1 LIEEPLEEATKCS
14 SSILLIERMGFNNPY
29 KVILF
34 LLCGDAIYI
43 ASVYLGNPTN
53 RMFTWM
59 TFITVQF
66 EIIYFAFFIRAGIN
80 KIREFLDLEIDKKT
94 DSPLQSLFISKNEFF
109 KYKNQIVDKIFKWQ
123 MFVSILFFVFWLVAL
138 YFSFTS
144 PNESPVFGRGGLVW
158 NMLRVSYYLIFL
170 GIMAF
175 ISASFFWALLC
186 IIFGLRRLNDA
197 KGLKIRESIKTFKT
211 WVKIK
216 QNNEYVVIKKSL
228 EGYHTYNRFVTDAGK
243 ITEFLLFF
251 ASGIA
256 IVAIP
261 ISVNWIVIEGLI
273 FHNWVWYNIAVAIF
287 WGITAI
293 IIVVFPLFSIH
304 GILKAAK
311 SEISN
316 IINEV
321 YEHNKIYAVIQS
333 ASFSKIDEGL
343 IKNMT
348 CLKGIVDEVNSLK
361 TWPIDL
367 ESIIRLT
374 AIMYPIVLLVISKIV
389 ERIVS

>member
-1 LIEEPLEEATKCS
+1 
-14 SSILLIERMGFNNPY
+14 
-29 KVILF
+29 
-34 LLCGDAIYI
+34 
-43 ASVYLGNPTN
+43 
-53 RMFTWM
+53 
-59 TFITVQF
+59 
-66 EIIYFAFFIRAGIN
+66 
-80 KIREFLDLEIDKKT
+80 
-94 DSPLQSLFISKNEFF
+94 
-109 KYKNQIVDKIFKWQ
+109 
-123 MFVSILFFVFWLVAL
+123 
-138 YFSFTS
+138 
-144 PNESPVFGRGGLVW
+144 
-158 NMLRVSYYLIFL
+158 
-170 GIMAF
+170 MAF